1 MKPLQVMRMSDWLKR
16 TNRLAPLAMGS
27 DEFRETGYQL
37 VDRIADFLDS
47 IAARPVNPAESPV
60 AVREALGGERR
71 LPQEGETAGGL
82 LQRTAEVY
90 LSNAGIDG
98 KFALRAC
105 IVNFRTSSDDIEA
118 LPSLVV
124 RSGKELDSQ
133 LRALPSI

>member
-1 MKPLQVMRMSDWLKR
+1 MKLLQVMRMSDWLKR

>member
-60 AVREALGGERR
+60 AVREALGCERR
-71 LPQEGETAGGL
+71 LPQEGETAGVL
-82 LQRTAEVY
+82 LRRAAEVY

>member
-71 LPQEGETAGGL
+71 LPQEGETAGVL
-82 LQRTAEVY
+82 LQRTAEV
-90 LSNAGIDG
+90 
-98 KFALRAC
+98 
-105 IVNFRTSSDDIEA
+105 
-118 LPSLVV
+118 
-124 RSGKELDSQ
+124 
-133 LRALPSI
+133 